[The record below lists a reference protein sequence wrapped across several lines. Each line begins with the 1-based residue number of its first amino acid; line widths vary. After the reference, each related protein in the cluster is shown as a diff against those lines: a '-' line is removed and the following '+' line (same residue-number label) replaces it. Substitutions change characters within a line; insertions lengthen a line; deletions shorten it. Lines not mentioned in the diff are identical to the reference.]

1 MDQNK
6 GYLNYILLIFIF
18 LFTQTREGL
27 AGEPSLFRIG
37 KGGKGLLTKEIK
49 P

>member
-18 LFTQTREGL
+18 LFTQTQQGL
-27 AGEPSLFRIG
+27 AGEPGLFRIG
-37 KGGKGLLTKEIK
+37 TGEKGILTKEIK